1 MSRIAPQQLERF
13 IEQLFL
19 DTHTSPEV
27 ASVVSRILVEG
38 DLLGHHTHGVK
49 LAQGYLKDLRNGH
62 AKGNAASLQIVRQ
75 TPAAI
80 LYDANYLLGPYCVE
94 QALDFTA
101 NAARTF
107 GIGIASIRR
116 SHHIACLAAYLQRY
130 TDQDLIPLVLTSD
143 PATASVAP
151 HGGLDPVYTPNPLGI
166 GIPTGDKPIL
176 IDVSMSTITNGL
188 VNKTHQAGGQL
199 EHAALIG
206 QDGQPTR
213 DTSAYF
219 SMPPGAIL
227 PLGSLEF
234 GHKGFALG
242 TMVEAL
248 TGGLAGYGRKDG
260 VKQWGAAVTV
270 LTFDPAFFGGGDDLK
285 AEMDHFV
292 AACLASR
299 PREPQHP
306 VRMPGHAAIARR
318 AQAFEQGLQLPD
330 DVLQALRAAAQEAG
344 SDYPFQ
350 D

>member
-1 MSRIAPQQLERF
+1 MSRIAPAELEQF

-19 DTHTSPEV
+19 DAEVSADV
-27 ASVVSRILVEG
+27 ASVVSRVLVEG

-49 LAQGYLKDLRNGH
+49 LAQGYLKDLRAGH
-62 AKGNAASLQIVRQ
+62 AKGNAESLRIIRQ
-75 TPAAI
+75 TPAAR
-80 LYDANYLLGPYCVE
+80 LYDADYLLGPYCVE
-94 QALDFTA
+94 QALDFTTQ
-101 NAARTF
+101 AARTF
-107 GIGIASIRR
+107 GIGVAPIRR

-130 TDQDLIPLVLTSD
+130 TEQNLIPLVLTSD
-143 PATASVAP
+143 PAVASVAP

-166 GIPTGDKPIL
+166 GIPTGEKPVL

-206 QDGQPTR
+206 T
-213 DTSAYF
+213 
-219 SMPPGAIL
+219 PPGAIL

-248 TGGLAGYGRKDG
+248 TAGLGGFGRKDG

-270 LTFDPAFFGGGDDLK
+270 LTFDPAFFGGVDEFK

-292 AACLASR
+292 GACLDSR
-299 PREPQHP
+299 PREPKRP
-306 VRMPGHAAIARR
+306 VRMPGHAGIDRR
-318 AQAFEQGLQLPD
+318 AKAFEQGLELPE
-330 DVLQALRAAAQEAG
+330 DVLAALRGAASEAG
-344 SDYPFQ
+344 CEYPF
-350 D
+350 

>member
-13 IEQLFL
+13 VERLFL
-19 DTHTSPEV
+19 DADVSPEV
-27 ASVVSRILVEG
+27 ASVVSRVLVEG

-49 LAQGYLKDLRNGH
+49 LAQGYLRDLRSGH
-62 AKGNAASLQIVRQ
+62 AKGQAASLQIVRQ
-75 TPAAI
+75 SPAAV
-80 LYDANYLLGPYCVE
+80 LYDADYLLGPYCVE

-101 NAARTF
+101 RAARTF
-107 GIGIASIRR
+107 GIGVASIRR
-116 SHHIACLAAYLQRY
+116 AHHIACLAAYLQRY
-130 TDQDLIPLVLTSD
+130 TEQNLIPLVLTSD
-143 PATASVAP
+143 PAVASVAP

-166 GIPTGDKPIL
+166 GIPTGDKPVL

-199 EHAALIG
+199 EHAALID

-213 DTSAYF
+213 DTATF
-219 SMPPGAIL
+219 FATPPGAIL

-242 TMVEAL
+242 TLVEAL
-248 TGGLAGYGRKDG
+248 TAGLGGFGRKDG

-270 LTFDPAFFGGGDDLK
+270 LTFDPAFFGGVEELK

-299 PREPQHP
+299 PRAAQSP
-306 VRMPGHAAIARR
+306 VRMPGHAGIARR
-318 AQAFEQGLQLPD
+318 AKAFEQGLELPE
-330 DVLQALRAAAQEAG
+330 DVLAALRTAANEAG
-344 SDYPFQ
+344 SDWPF
-350 D
+350 

>member
-13 IEQLFL
+13 VERLFL
-19 DTHTSPEV
+19 DADVSPEV
-27 ASVVSRILVEG
+27 ASVVSRVLVEG

-49 LAQGYLKDLRNGH
+49 LAQGYLRDLRSGH
-62 AKGNAASLQIVRQ
+62 AKGQAASLQIVRQ
-75 TPAAI
+75 SPAAV
-80 LYDANYLLGPYCVE
+80 LYDADYLLAPYCVE

-101 NAARTF
+101 RAARTF
-107 GIGIASIRR
+107 GIGVASIRR
-116 SHHIACLAAYLQRY
+116 AHHIACLAAYLQRY
-130 TDQDLIPLVLTSD
+130 TEQNLIPLVLTSD
-143 PATASVAP
+143 PAVASVAP

-166 GIPTGDKPIL
+166 GIPTGEKPIL

-199 EHAALIG
+199 EHAALID

-213 DTSAYF
+213 DTATF
-219 SMPPGAIL
+219 FATPPGAIL

-242 TMVEAL
+242 TLVEAL
-248 TGGLAGYGRKDG
+248 TAGLGGFGRKDG

-270 LTFDPAFFGGGDDLK
+270 LTFDPAFFGGVEELK

-299 PREPQHP
+299 PRAAQSP
-306 VRMPGHAAIARR
+306 VRMPGHAGIARR
-318 AQAFEQGLQLPD
+318 AKAFEQGLELPE
-330 DVLQALRAAAQEAG
+330 DVLAALRTAANEAG
-344 SDYPFQ
+344 SDWPF
-350 D
+350 

>member
-1 MSRIAPQQLERF
+1 MNRIAPQALERF

-19 DTHTSPEV
+19 DAKVSPDV
-27 ASVVSRILVEG
+27 AAVVSRVLVEG

-49 LAQGYLKDLRNGH
+49 LAQGYLKDLRSGQ
-62 AKGNAASLQIVRQ
+62 AKGDAESLQIVRQ
-75 TPAAI
+75 TPAAR
-80 LYDANYLLGPYCVE
+80 LYDASYLLGPYCVE

-101 NAARTF
+101 EAARTF
-107 GIGIASIRR
+107 GIGVATIRR

-130 TDQDLIPLVLTSD
+130 TEQNLIPLVLTSD
-143 PATASVAP
+143 PAVASVAP

-166 GIPTGDKPIL
+166 GIPTGEKPIL

-206 QDGQPTR
+206 PDGQPTR
-213 DTSAYF
+213 DTAAYF
-219 SMPPGAIL
+219 GTPQGAIL

-248 TGGLAGYGRKDG
+248 TAGLGGFGRKDG

-270 LTFDPAFFGGGDDLK
+270 LTFDPAFFGGVDELK

-292 AACLASR
+292 GACLESR
-299 PREPQHP
+299 PRVAQSP
-306 VRMPGHAAIARR
+306 VRMPGHAGIARK
-318 AQAFEQGLQLPD
+318 AKAYEQGLELPD
-330 DVLQALRAAAQEAG
+330 DVLAALRGAASEG
-344 SDYPFQ
+344 GVEYPF
-350 D
+350 

>member
-13 IEQLFL
+13 VERLFL
-19 DTHTSPEV
+19 DADVSPEV
-27 ASVVSRILVEG
+27 ASVVSRVLVEG

-49 LAQGYLKDLRNGH
+49 LAQGYLRDLRNGH
-62 AKGNAASLQIVRQ
+62 AKGQAASLQVVRQ
-75 TPAAI
+75 SPAAV
-80 LYDANYLLGPYCVE
+80 LYDADYLLGPYCVE

-101 NAARTF
+101 RAARTF
-107 GIGIASIRR
+107 GIGVATIRR

-130 TDQDLIPLVLTSD
+130 TEQNLIPLVLTSD
-143 PATASVAP
+143 PAVASVAP

-166 GIPTGDKPIL
+166 GIPTGDKPVL

-199 EHAALIG
+199 EHAALID

-213 DTSAYF
+213 DTATF
-219 SMPPGAIL
+219 FATPPGAIL

-242 TMVEAL
+242 TLVEAL
-248 TGGLAGYGRKDG
+248 TAGLGGFGRKDG

-270 LTFDPAFFGGGDDLK
+270 LTFDPVFFGGVDELK

-292 AACLASR
+292 AACLESR
-299 PREPQHP
+299 PRVAQSP
-306 VRMPGHAAIARR
+306 VRMPGHAGIARR
-318 AQAFEQGLQLPD
+318 AKAFEQGLELPE
-330 DVLQALRAAAQEAG
+330 DVLAALRTAANEAG
-344 SDYPFQ
+344 SDWPF
-350 D
+350 

>member
-13 IEQLFL
+13 VERLFL
-19 DTHTSPEV
+19 DADVSPEV
-27 ASVVSRILVEG
+27 ASVVSRVLVEG

-49 LAQGYLKDLRNGH
+49 LAQGYLRDLRSGH
-62 AKGNAASLQIVRQ
+62 AKGQAASLQIVRQ
-75 TPAAI
+75 SPAAV
-80 LYDANYLLGPYCVE
+80 LYDADYLLGPYCVE

-101 NAARTF
+101 RAARTF
-107 GIGIASIRR
+107 GIGVATIRR

-130 TDQDLIPLVLTSD
+130 TEQNLIPLVLTSD
-143 PATASVAP
+143 PAVASVAP

-166 GIPTGDKPIL
+166 GIPTGDKPVL

-199 EHAALIG
+199 EHAALID

-213 DTSAYF
+213 DTATF
-219 SMPPGAIL
+219 FATPPGAIL

-248 TGGLAGYGRKDG
+248 TAGLGGFGRKDG

-270 LTFDPAFFGGGDDLK
+270 LTFDPAFFGGVDEFK

-292 AACLASR
+292 GACLDSR
-299 PREPQHP
+299 PREPKRP
-306 VRMPGHAAIARR
+306 VRMPGHAGIDRR
-318 AQAFEQGLQLPD
+318 AKAFEQGLELPE
-330 DVLQALRAAAQEAG
+330 DVLAALRTAANEAG
-344 SDYPFQ
+344 SDWPF
-350 D
+350 

>member
-13 IEQLFL
+13 VERLFL
-19 DTHTSPEV
+19 DADVSPEV
-27 ASVVSRILVEG
+27 ASVVSRVLVEG

-49 LAQGYLKDLRNGH
+49 LAQGYLRDLRSGH
-62 AKGNAASLQIVRQ
+62 AKGQAASLQVVRQ
-75 TPAAI
+75 SPAAV
-80 LYDANYLLGPYCVE
+80 LYDADYLLGPYCVE

-101 NAARTF
+101 RAARTF
-107 GIGIASIRR
+107 GIGVASIRR

-130 TDQDLIPLVLTSD
+130 TEQNLIPLVLTSD
-143 PATASVAP
+143 PAVASVAP

-166 GIPTGDKPIL
+166 GIPTGDKPVL

-199 EHAALIG
+199 EHAALID

-213 DTSAYF
+213 DTATFFATPS
-219 SMPPGAIL
+219 GAIL

-242 TMVEAL
+242 TLVEAL
-248 TGGLAGYGRKDG
+248 TAGLGGFGRKDG

-270 LTFDPAFFGGGDDLK
+270 LTFDPAFFGGVDELK

-292 AACLASR
+292 GACLESR
-299 PREPQHP
+299 PRVAQNP
-306 VRMPGHAAIARR
+306 VRMPGHTGIARR
-318 AQAFEQGLQLPD
+318 AKAFEQGLELPD
-330 DVLQALRAAAQEAG
+330 DVLAALRGAANEAG
-344 SDYPFQ
+344 SDWPF
-350 D
+350 

>member
-1 MSRIAPQQLERF
+1 MSRIAPEQLVHF

-19 DTHTSPEV
+19 DTDVNPEV

-49 LAQGYLKDLRNGH
+49 LAQGYLKDLRSGH
-62 AKGNAASLQIVRQ
+62 ARGHAAGLRIVRQ

-80 LYDANYLLGPYCVE
+80 LYDADYLLGPYCVE

-101 NAARTF
+101 TAARTF

-143 PATASVAP
+143 PAVASVAP

-166 GIPTGDKPIL
+166 GIPTGEKPIL

-213 DTSAYF
+213 DTGAYF
-219 SMPPGAIL
+219 GTPPGAIL

-242 TMVEAL
+242 TMIEAL
-248 TGGLAGYGRKDG
+248 TAGLAGYGRKDG

-270 LTFDPAFFGGGDDLK
+270 LTFDPAFFGGVEELK

-292 AACLASR
+292 GACLASR
-299 PREPQHP
+299 PREPQNP
-306 VRMPGHAAIARR
+306 VRMPGHAGIARR
-318 AQAFEQGLQLPD
+318 AKAFEHGLDLPD
-330 DVLQALRAAAQEAG
+330 DVLQALRMAAQEAG
-344 SDYPFQ
+344 ADYPF
-350 D
+350 

>member
-13 IEQLFL
+13 VERLFL
-19 DTHTSPEV
+19 DADVSPEV
-27 ASVVSRILVEG
+27 ASVVSRVLVEG

-49 LAQGYLKDLRNGH
+49 LAQGYLRDLRSGH
-62 AKGNAASLQIVRQ
+62 AKGQAASLQVVRQ
-75 TPAAI
+75 SPAAV
-80 LYDANYLLGPYCVE
+80 LYDADYLLGPYCVE

-101 NAARTF
+101 RAARTF
-107 GIGIASIRR
+107 GIGVATIRR

-130 TDQDLIPLVLTSD
+130 TEQDLIPLVLTSD
-143 PATASVAP
+143 PAVASVAP

-166 GIPTGDKPIL
+166 GIPTGEKPIL

-199 EHAALIG
+199 EHAALID

-213 DTSAYF
+213 DTTTFFAT
-219 SMPPGAIL
+219 PPGAIL

-242 TMVEAL
+242 TLVEAL
-248 TGGLAGYGRKDG
+248 TAGLGGFGRKDG

-270 LTFDPAFFGGGDDLK
+270 LTFDPAFFGGVDELK

-292 AACLASR
+292 GACLESR
-299 PREPQHP
+299 PRVAQNP
-306 VRMPGHAAIARR
+306 VRMPGHAGIARR
-318 AQAFEQGLQLPD
+318 AKAFEQGLELPD
-330 DVLQALRAAAQEAG
+330 DVLAALRTAANEAG
-344 SDYPFQ
+344 SDWPF
-350 D
+350 

>member
-13 IEQLFL
+13 VERLFL
-19 DTHTSPEV
+19 DADVSPEV
-27 ASVVSRILVEG
+27 ASVVSRVLVEG

-49 LAQGYLKDLRNGH
+49 LAQGYLRDLRSGH
-62 AKGNAASLQIVRQ
+62 AKGQAASLQIVRQ
-75 TPAAI
+75 SPAAV
-80 LYDANYLLGPYCVE
+80 LYDADYLLGPYCVE

-101 NAARTF
+101 RAARTF
-107 GIGIASIRR
+107 GIGVASIRR
-116 SHHIACLAAYLQRY
+116 AHHIACLAAYLQRY
-130 TDQDLIPLVLTSD
+130 TEQNLIPLVLTSD
-143 PATASVAP
+143 PAVASVAP

-166 GIPTGDKPIL
+166 GIPTGEKPIL

-199 EHAALIG
+199 EHAALID

-213 DTSAYF
+213 DTATF
-219 SMPPGAIL
+219 FATPPGAIL

-248 TGGLAGYGRKDG
+248 TAGLGGFGRKDG

-270 LTFDPAFFGGGDDLK
+270 LTFDPAFFGGVDEFK

-292 AACLASR
+292 GACLDSR
-299 PREPQHP
+299 PREPKRP
-306 VRMPGHAAIARR
+306 VRMPGHAGIDRR
-318 AQAFEQGLQLPD
+318 AKAFEQGLELPE
-330 DVLQALRAAAQEAG
+330 DVLAALRTAANEAG
-344 SDYPFQ
+344 SDWPF
-350 D
+350 

>member
-19 DTHTSPEV
+19 DAQVSPDV
-27 ASVVSRILVEG
+27 ASVVSRVLVEG

-62 AKGNAASLQIVRQ
+62 AKGNATSLQIVKQ
-75 TPAAI
+75 SPAAV
-80 LYDANYLLGPYCVE
+80 LYDADYLLGPYCVE

-101 NAARTF
+101 QAARTF
-107 GIGIASIRR
+107 GIGVATIRR

-130 TDQDLIPLVLTSD
+130 TDQGLMPLVLTSD
-143 PATASVAP
+143 PAVASVAP

-213 DTSAYF
+213 DTAAYF
-219 SMPPGAIL
+219 TTPPGAIL

-248 TGGLAGYGRKDG
+248 TAGLGGFGRKDG

-270 LTFDPAFFGGGDDLK
+270 LTFDPEFFGGDEAFK

-292 AACLASR
+292 AACLNSR
-299 PREPQHP
+299 PRVPENP
-306 VRMPGHAAIARR
+306 VRMPGHAGISRR
-318 AQAFEQGLQLPD
+318 QKAFDQGLALPD
-330 DVLQALRAAAQEAG
+330 DVLASLRNAASEAG
-344 SDYPFQ
+344 CGYPF
-350 D
+350 